1 MEPLLRPRDTTN
13 IRDRMFTALF
23 YRVALTYAR
32 TVPQKARRV
41 IEFMLLSKV
50 RPMIMYENG
59 RLAFYIL

>member
-1 MEPLLRPRDTTN
+1 
-13 IRDRMFTALF
+13 MFTALF